1 MAITFTDIT
10 VWDTGEHIDLTVPDP
25 RDVTID
31 ASALTVAPGFEDP
44 HVHFRDPGQE
54 QKEDIAS
61 GSRAAAHGGFTAVCA
76 MPNTNPVCDN
86 ATIVEYV
93 QRKASEV
100 GFCRVLVSG
109 DGRPS
114 STRGGTRRAGDSRC
128 RLPHGDR
135 LSAAL

>member
-44 HVHFRDPGQE
+44 HVHFRDPGQTY
-54 QKEDIAS
+54 KESMVSGCMAAAS
-61 GSRAAAHGGFTAVCA
+61 GGYTNVLI
-76 MPNTNPVCDN
+76 MPNTVP
-86 ATIVEYV
+86 AM
-93 QRKASEV
+93 
-100 GFCRVLVSG
+100 
-109 DGRPS
+109 DGLQVHE
-114 STRGGTRRAGDSRC
+114 GTRRAGDSRC